1 MTVPEKQKMGAQAV
15 AIIKEEAKTLGIIV
29 VDAADQYPLGKEKLI
44 DALTRMETA
53 IGNLWELTGL
63 KPPSEMTAEEYLRYL
78 KFSGGKGGGND

>member
-1 MTVPEKQKMGAQAV
+1 MGAEAV
-15 AIIKEEAKTLGIIV
+15 SIIQEEAKTLGSIV

-44 DALTRMETA
+44 DALTKMETA

-78 KFSGGKGGGND
+78 QFRGGKGEDND